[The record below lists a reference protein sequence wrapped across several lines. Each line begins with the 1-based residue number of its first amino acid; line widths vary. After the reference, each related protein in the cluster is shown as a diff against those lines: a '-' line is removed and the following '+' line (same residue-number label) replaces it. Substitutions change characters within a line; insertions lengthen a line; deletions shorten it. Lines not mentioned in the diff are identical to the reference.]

1 MKRWLKR
8 IFYTP
13 RHSKPTD
20 ENIIRLLIPSF
31 VGIVICMVCL
41 AASTWAWFS
50 ATVQTVPQTITAA
63 NYDIEVSVVDAGKN
77 PVNLTSQL
85 KANETYTVTLK
96 ATGTAPSGGYCII
109 TDASGNVVYTSETLL
124 PNATVVFP
132 FEPSTTDVYTFTA
145 VWGSYNG
152 TANISENDTQDDALA
167 QEPSGGSVESLEDTG
182 NEQLSGTVY
191 VVQEGD
197 NLSKIAQQYGTTV
210 ENLAAYN
217 EIDDPDHIEPGWT
230 LRIPPEDYEIPSPPA
245 VSDGKDEPAQ
255 QPAEAE
261 EPAEETPPEQSNP
274 VTENVSADDS
284 PTVSQPADTPAET
297 GSVDAEPAVPASSP
311 ESAEPTG
318 SEPPEPDLSE
328 PDETNESQPTQ
339 APAE

>member
-1 MKRWLKR
+1 MCLLIAEKESRKGRTMALKKWLR
-8 IFYTP
+8 NIFYIP
-13 RHSKPTD
+13 KHSKPTD

-152 TANISENDTQDDALA
+152 TANISENDTQDDGLA

-210 ENLAAYN
+210 AKLVAFNNIEN
-217 EIDDPDHIEPGWT
+217 PDYIQLGWE
-230 LRIPPEDYEIPSPPA
+230 LEIPPENYELPTTSVDIDETEQTGNETAENA
-245 VSDGKDEPAQ
+245 VQETSEIDASEGQQTSETGDEQA
-255 QPAEAE
+255 
-261 EPAEETPPEQSNP
+261 
-274 VTENVSADDS
+274 
-284 PTVSQPADTPAET
+284 ADTPAESSGT
-297 GSVDAEPAVPASSP
+297 GSTGAEQTDPSQEQLGADAESSD
-311 ESAEPTG
+311 SAAAG
-318 SEPPEPDLSE
+318 S
-328 PDETNESQPTQ
+328 
-339 APAE
+339 

>member
-20 ENIIRLLIPSF
+20 ENILRLLMPSA
-31 VGIVICMVCL
+31 VGIALCMVCL
-41 AASTWAWFS
+41 AGSTWAWFS
-50 ATVQTVPQTITAA
+50 ASVQTAPQTITAA

-210 ENLAAYN
+210 AKLVAFNNIEN
-217 EIDDPDHIEPGWT
+217 PDYIQLGWE
-230 LRIPPEDYEIPSPPA
+230 LEIPPENYELPTTSVDIDETEQTGNETAENA
-245 VSDGKDEPAQ
+245 VQETSEIDASEGQQTSETGDEQA
-255 QPAEAE
+255 
-261 EPAEETPPEQSNP
+261 
-274 VTENVSADDS
+274 
-284 PTVSQPADTPAET
+284 ADTPVENSGT
-297 GSVDAEPAVPASSP
+297 GSTGAEQTDPSQEQLGTDAEVSD
-311 ESAEPTG
+311 SAADG
-318 SEPPEPDLSE
+318 SGKQALSGAAAG
-328 PDETNESQPTQ
+328 S
-339 APAE
+339 